1 MAQQSMAE
9 DEVNNRTKFLWIAA
23 KLFLSKGYAASSVD
37 EIAAAAGTSAPA
49 LYRLF
54 ESKQD
59 LLDQVCLAG
68 MEDRMKGIHKAVSA
82 GHGDPYS
89 TLRLLVRQRI
99 DFAFGPWG
107 YQAPITLA
115 DYQHLSPPAA
125 RQLDAA
131 SEFGRSEWFR
141 CMAQIRPEASTRE
154 LLSMIYSVLMEIT
167 FVALH
172 LDDLGPVD
180 DVCPTLERIAM
191 AGLTGKY

>member
-1 MAQQSMAE
+1 MAKT
-9 DEVNNRTKFLWIAA
+9 EVSNRTNFLWIAA
-23 KLFLSKGYAASSVD
+23 KFFLSKGYAASSVD

-68 MEDRMKGIHKAVSA
+68 MEERMKGVRTAVHT
-82 GHGDPYS
+82 GRGDPYS

-115 DYQHLSPPAA
+115 DYQHLSPSVA
-125 RQLDAA
+125 RKLDTA

-141 CMAQIRPEASTRE
+141 CLVRIHPDASTRE

-180 DVCPTLERIAM
+180 DVYPTLERIAM
-191 AGLTGKY
+191 SGLTGKY